1 MAVNRTRTALLEGGA
16 SSLSWF
22 GIFRLGLVQTALGA
36 VVVLCTSTI
45 NRAMVVELALPATLP
60 GLLVALHYA
69 MQMLRPRMGHG
80 SDAGGRRTP
89 WIIGGMAVLALGGA
103 GAGLSTGVMAENF
116 WGGVALAVLSFVM
129 IGAGVGA
136 AGTSLLTLLAGEVA
150 PARRAAAGTIVW
162 LMMLAGFAITATIA
176 GKLLDPFSAER
187 LFAVVAGLSG
197 GAFVLACVAVLG
209 IERDGARTPKAK
221 VDFRAALREVWA
233 EAAARQF
240 TIFVF
245 ISMLAYSAA
254 DLILE
259 PFAGEVFG
267 LTIGQ
272 STALAGQ
279 QNAGTALGMVLVGI
293 CGSLFAGR
301 AMGSLRAWRTAGC
314 LASALMLALLAGARP
329 ASPLGTGAGFP
340 LGTGFFLLGV
350 ANGAFAAAAIASM
363 MQLAGREGE
372 ARAGMRMGLWGAAQA
387 IAFGLGGLAG
397 TMLCDLGRLVF
408 GQAAA
413 AYSLVFIL
421 EALLFIASAVLAW
434 RIGATS
440 RPIIGKELQA

>member
-1 MAVNRTRTALLEGGA
+1 MAVTISPGDSQRLACGA
-16 SSLSWF
+16 PGLSWF
-22 GIFRLGLVQTALGA
+22 GIFRLGLVQTALGG

-103 GAGLSTGVMAENF
+103 SAGLATAIMQEHFALGVI
-116 WGGVALAVLSFVM
+116 VAVSAFVM

-150 PARRAAAGTIVW
+150 PGRRAAAGTIVW
-162 LMMLAGFAITATIA
+162 LMMIVGFAITAGIA
-176 GKLLDPFSAER
+176 GRLLDPFSPER
-187 LFAVVAGLSG
+187 LFAVVGGLSAA
-197 GAFVLACVAVLG
+197 AFVLASLSVLG
-209 IERDGARTPKAK
+209 IERHLPRPAERQQ
-221 VDFRAALREVWA
+221 VDFRTALASVWA
-233 EAAARQF
+233 EPAARQF

-267 LTIGQ
+267 LSIGQ

-279 QNAGTALGMVLVGI
+279 QNAGTALGMVLVGLM
-293 CGSLFAGR
+293 GSLFAGR
-301 AMGSLRAWRTAGC
+301 ALGSLRGWRVAGC
-314 LASALMLALLAGARP
+314 IASALMLALLAGARP
-329 ASPLGTGAGFP
+329 GFP
-340 LGTGFFLLGV
+340 LGAGFFLLGV
-350 ANGAFAAAAIASM
+350 GNGAFAAAAIASM

-372 ARAGMRMGLWGAAQA
+372 ERAGMRMGLWGAAQA

-397 TMLCDLGRLVF
+397 TVLCDIGRAVT
-408 GQAAA
+408 GEASI
-413 AYSLVFIL
+413 AYSMVFIV
-421 EALLFIASAVLAW
+421 EALLFIVSAVLAW
-434 RIGATS
+434 RIGATQ
-440 RPIIGKELQA
+440 RPIIGKEAQA

>member
-1 MAVNRTRTALLEGGA
+1 MAVTMAPRLACGA
-16 SSLSWF
+16 PGLSWF
-22 GIFRLGLVQTALGA
+22 GIFRLGLVQTALGG

-103 GAGLSTGVMAENF
+103 GAGFATALMEEHFALGLIMA
-116 WGGVALAVLSFVM
+116 VSAFVM

-162 LMMLAGFAITATIA
+162 LMMIMGFAITAGIA
-176 GKLLDPFSAER
+176 GRLLDPFSPER
-187 LFAVVAGLSG
+187 LFAVVGGLSAA
-197 GAFVLACVAVLG
+197 AFVLASLSVLG
-209 IERDGARTPKAK
+209 IERHVPRPAERRE
-221 VDFRAALREVWA
+221 VDFRAALASVWA
-233 EAAARQF
+233 EPAARQF

-254 DLILE
+254 DLVLE

-267 LTIGQ
+267 LSIGQ

-279 QNAGTALGMVLVGI
+279 QNAGTALGMALVGLM
-293 CGSLFAGR
+293 GSLFAGR
-301 AMGSLRAWRTAGC
+301 ALGSLRGWRVVGC
-314 LASALMLALLAGARP
+314 IASALMLVLLAGARP
-329 ASPLGTGAGFP
+329 GFP
-340 LGTGFFLLGV
+340 RGAGFFLLGV
-350 ANGAFAAAAIASM
+350 GNGAFAAAAIASM

-372 ARAGMRMGLWGAAQA
+372 ERAGMRMGLWGAAQA

-397 TMLCDLGRLVF
+397 TVLCDIGRAVT
-408 GQAAA
+408 GEAST
-413 AYSLVFIL
+413 AYAMVFIV

-434 RIGATS
+434 RIGATQ
-440 RPIIGKELQA
+440 RPIIGKEAQA

>member
-1 MAVNRTRTALLEGGA
+1 MALNTPN
-16 SSLSWF
+16 LSWF

-89 WIIGGMAVLALGGA
+89 WIIGGMAILALGGA
-103 GAGLSTGVMAENF
+103 GAALATGLMGVNF

-162 LMMLAGFAITATIA
+162 LMMILGFAITAGIA
-176 GKLLDPFSAER
+176 GKLLDPFSPER
-187 LFAVVAGLSG
+187 LFAVVGALSI
-197 GAFVLACVAVLG
+197 GAFLLACVAVLG
-209 IERDGARTPKAK
+209 IERNAPRPPARD
-221 VDFRAALREVWA
+221 VDFRAALTSVWA
-233 EAAARQF
+233 EPAARQF

-267 LTIGQ
+267 MSIGQ
-272 STALAGQ
+272 STSLAGQ
-279 QNAGTALGMVLVGI
+279 QNAGTAVGMVLVGLM
-293 CGSLFAGR
+293 GSLFAGR
-301 AMGSLRAWRTAGC
+301 ALGSLRGWRVGGC

-329 ASPLGTGAGFP
+329 PLAAEAGFP
-340 LGTGFFLLGV
+340 LGAGFFLLGV
-350 ANGAFAAAAIASM
+350 GNGIFAAAAIASM

-397 TMLCDLGRLVF
+397 TVLCDIGRVLT
-408 GQAAA
+408 GQAGA
-413 AYSLVFIL
+413 AYSLVFIV

-434 RIGATS
+434 RIGAS
-440 RPIIGKELQA
+440 PRPIMRKEVQA

>member
-1 MAVNRTRTALLEGGA
+1 MAPADRNRLASGA
-16 SSLSWF
+16 PGLSWF
-22 GIFRLGLVQTALGA
+22 GIVRLGLVQTALGG

-45 NRAMVVELALPATLP
+45 NRAMVVELTLPATLP

-80 SDAGGRRTP
+80 SDSGGRRTP

-103 GAGLSTGVMAENF
+103 AAGLATAIMQEHFALGVM
-116 WGGVALAVLSFVM
+116 LAATAFVM

-162 LMMLAGFAITATIA
+162 LMMILGFAITAGIA
-176 GKLLDPFSAER
+176 GRLLDPFSPER
-187 LFAVVAGLSG
+187 LFAVVGGLCAC
-197 GAFVLACVAVLG
+197 AFVLASLSVLG
-209 IERDGARTPKAK
+209 IERHMPRPAERRE
-221 VDFRAALREVWA
+221 VDFRAALASVWA
-233 EAAARQF
+233 EPAARQF

-267 LTIGQ
+267 LSIGQ

-279 QNAGTALGMVLVGI
+279 QNAGTALGMVLVGLM
-293 CGSLFAGR
+293 GSLFAGR
-301 AMGSLRAWRTAGC
+301 ALGSLRGWRVAGC
-314 LASALMLALLAGARP
+314 IASALMLALLAGARP
-329 ASPLGTGAGFP
+329 GFP
-340 LGTGFFLLGV
+340 LGAGFFLLGV
-350 ANGAFAAAAIASM
+350 GNGAFAAAAIASM

-372 ARAGMRMGLWGAAQA
+372 ERAGMRMGLWGAAQA

-397 TMLCDLGRLVF
+397 TVLCDIGRAVT
-408 GQAAA
+408 GEAST
-413 AYSLVFIL
+413 AYAMVFIV

-434 RIGATS
+434 RIGATQ
-440 RPIIGKELQA
+440 RPIIGKEAQA

>member
-1 MAVNRTRTALLEGGA
+1 MAVTMPPADRNRLASGA
-16 SSLSWF
+16 PGLSWV
-22 GIFRLGLVQTALGA
+22 GIVRLGLVQTALGG

-80 SDAGGRRTP
+80 SDSGGRRTP

-103 GAGLSTGVMAENF
+103 AAGLATAIMQEHFALGVM
-116 WGGVALAVLSFVM
+116 LAATAFVM

-162 LMMLAGFAITATIA
+162 LMMILGFAITAGIA
-176 GKLLDPFSAER
+176 GRLLDPFSPER
-187 LFAVVAGLSG
+187 LFAVVGGLCAC
-197 GAFVLACVAVLG
+197 AFVLASLSVLG
-209 IERDGARTPKAK
+209 IERHMPRPAERRE
-221 VDFRAALREVWA
+221 VDFRAALASVWA
-233 EAAARQF
+233 EPAARQF

-267 LTIGQ
+267 LSIGQ

-279 QNAGTALGMVLVGI
+279 QNAGTALGMVLVGLM
-293 CGSLFAGR
+293 GSLFAGR
-301 AMGSLRAWRTAGC
+301 ALGSLRGWRVAGC
-314 LASALMLALLAGARP
+314 IASALMLALLAGARP
-329 ASPLGTGAGFP
+329 GFP
-340 LGTGFFLLGV
+340 LGAGFFLLGV
-350 ANGAFAAAAIASM
+350 GNGAFAAAAIASM

-372 ARAGMRMGLWGAAQA
+372 ERAGMRMGLWGAAQA

-397 TMLCDLGRLVF
+397 TVLCDIGRAVT
-408 GQAAA
+408 GEAST
-413 AYSLVFIL
+413 AYAMVFIV

-434 RIGATS
+434 RIGATQ
-440 RPIIGKELQA
+440 RPIIGKEAQA

>member
-1 MAVNRTRTALLEGGA
+1 MAVKMRATDSDLRADALRPSGAGG
-16 SSLSWF
+16 LSWF
-22 GIFRLGLVQTALGA
+22 GIFRLGLVQTALGG

-80 SDAGGRRTP
+80 SDSGGRRTP

-103 GAGLSTGVMAENF
+103 GAALATGVMVGNF
-116 WGGVALAVLSFVM
+116 WAGVGLAVLSFVM

-162 LMMLAGFAITATIA
+162 LMMIVGFAITAGIA
-176 GKLLDPFSAER
+176 GKLLDPFSPER
-187 LFAVVAGLSG
+187 LFAVVGGLSG
-197 GAFVLACVAVLG
+197 GAFLLACVAVLG
-209 IERDGARTPKAK
+209 IERSAPRPPARQ
-221 VDFRAALREVWA
+221 VDFRAALASVWA
-233 EAAARQF
+233 EPAARQF

-259 PFAGEVFG
+259 PFAGEVFS
-267 LTIGQ
+267 LSIGQ
-272 STALAGQ
+272 STSLAGQ
-279 QNAGTALGMVLVGI
+279 QNAGTALGMVLVGLM
-293 CGSLFAGR
+293 GSLFAGR
-301 AMGSLRAWRTAGC
+301 ALGSLRGWRVAGC
-314 LASALMLALLAGARP
+314 IASAVMLALLAGARP
-329 ASPLGTGAGFP
+329 GFP
-340 LGTGFFLLGV
+340 LGAGFFLLGV
-350 ANGAFAAAAIASM
+350 GNGVFAAAAIASM

-372 ARAGMRMGLWGAAQA
+372 ERAGMRMGLWGAAQA

-397 TMLCDLGRLVF
+397 TVLCDIGRALTGDAATAYGLVF
-408 GQAAA
+408 
-413 AYSLVFIL
+413 VV
-421 EALLFIASAVLAW
+421 EALLFIASAILAW
-434 RIGATS
+434 RIGAAP
-440 RPIIGKELQA
+440 RPIIGKEAQA

>member
-1 MAVNRTRTALLEGGA
+1 
-16 SSLSWF
+16 
-22 GIFRLGLVQTALGA
+22 
-36 VVVLCTSTI
+36 
-45 NRAMVVELALPATLP
+45 
-60 GLLVALHYA
+60 LVALHYA

-80 SDAGGRRTP
+80 SDSGGRRTP

-103 GAGLSTGVMAENF
+103 AAGLATAIMQEHFALGVM
-116 WGGVALAVLSFVM
+116 LAATAFVM

-162 LMMLAGFAITATIA
+162 LMMILGFAITAGIA
-176 GKLLDPFSAER
+176 GRLLDPFSPER
-187 LFAVVAGLSG
+187 LFAVVGGLCAC
-197 GAFVLACVAVLG
+197 AFVLASLSVLG
-209 IERDGARTPKAK
+209 IERHMPRPAERRE
-221 VDFRAALREVWA
+221 VDFRAALASVWA
-233 EAAARQF
+233 EPAARQF

-267 LTIGQ
+267 LSIGQ

-279 QNAGTALGMVLVGI
+279 QNAGTALGMVLVGLM
-293 CGSLFAGR
+293 GSLFAGR
-301 AMGSLRAWRTAGC
+301 ALGSLRGWRVAGC
-314 LASALMLALLAGARP
+314 IASALMLALLAGARP
-329 ASPLGTGAGFP
+329 GFP
-340 LGTGFFLLGV
+340 LGAGFFLLGV
-350 ANGAFAAAAIASM
+350 GNGAFAAAAIASM

-372 ARAGMRMGLWGAAQA
+372 ERAGMRMGLWGAAQA

-397 TMLCDLGRLVF
+397 TVLCDIGRAVT
-408 GQAAA
+408 GEAST
-413 AYSLVFIL
+413 AYAMVFIV

-434 RIGATS
+434 RIGATQ
-440 RPIIGKELQA
+440 RPIIGKEAQA

>member
-1 MAVNRTRTALLEGGA
+1 MAVTISPGDSQRLACGA
-16 SSLSWF
+16 PGLSWF
-22 GIFRLGLVQTALGA
+22 GIFRLGLVQTALGG

-103 GAGLSTGVMAENF
+103 SAGLATAIMQEHFALGVI
-116 WGGVALAVLSFVM
+116 VAVSAFVM

-150 PARRAAAGTIVW
+150 PGRRAAAGTIVW
-162 LMMLAGFAITATIA
+162 LMMIVGFAITAGIA
-176 GKLLDPFSAER
+176 GRLLDPFSPER
-187 LFAVVAGLSG
+187 LFAVVGGLSAA
-197 GAFVLACVAVLG
+197 AFVLASLSVLG
-209 IERDGARTPKAK
+209 IERHLPRPAERQQ
-221 VDFRAALREVWA
+221 VDFRAALASVWA
-233 EAAARQF
+233 EPAARQF

-267 LTIGQ
+267 LSIGQ

-279 QNAGTALGMVLVGI
+279 QNAGTALGMVLVGLM
-293 CGSLFAGR
+293 GSLFAGR
-301 AMGSLRAWRTAGC
+301 ALGSLRGWRVAGC
-314 LASALMLALLAGARP
+314 IASALMLALLAGARP
-329 ASPLGTGAGFP
+329 GFP
-340 LGTGFFLLGV
+340 LGAGFFLLGV
-350 ANGAFAAAAIASM
+350 GNGAVAAAAIASM

-372 ARAGMRMGLWGAAQA
+372 ERAGMRMGLWGAAQA

-397 TMLCDLGRLVF
+397 TVLCDIGRAVT
-408 GQAAA
+408 GEAST
-413 AYSLVFIL
+413 AYSMVFIV
-421 EALLFIASAVLAW
+421 EALLFIVSAVLAW
-434 RIGATS
+434 RIGATQ
-440 RPIIGKELQA
+440 RPIIGKEAQA

>member
-1 MAVNRTRTALLEGGA
+1 MAVTMPPADRNRLASGA
-16 SSLSWF
+16 PGLSWF
-22 GIFRLGLVQTALGA
+22 GIVRLGLVQTALGG

-80 SDAGGRRTP
+80 SDSGGRRTP

-103 GAGLSTGVMAENF
+103 AAGLATAIMQEHFALGVM
-116 WGGVALAVLSFVM
+116 LAATAFVM

-150 PARRAAAGTIVW
+150 PARRAAAGTIVR
-162 LMMLAGFAITATIA
+162 LMMILGFAITAGIA
-176 GKLLDPFSAER
+176 GRLLDPFSPER
-187 LFAVVAGLSG
+187 LFAVVSGLCAC
-197 GAFVLACVAVLG
+197 AFVLASLSVLG
-209 IERDGARTPKAK
+209 IERHMPRPAERRE
-221 VDFRAALREVWA
+221 VDFRAALASVWA
-233 EAAARQF
+233 EPAARQF

-267 LTIGQ
+267 LSIGQ

-279 QNAGTALGMVLVGI
+279 QNAGTALGMVLVGLM
-293 CGSLFAGR
+293 GSLFAGR
-301 AMGSLRAWRTAGC
+301 ALGSLRGWRVAGC
-314 LASALMLALLAGARP
+314 IASALMLALLAGARP
-329 ASPLGTGAGFP
+329 GFP
-340 LGTGFFLLGV
+340 LGAGFFLLGV
-350 ANGAFAAAAIASM
+350 GNGAFAAAAIASM

-372 ARAGMRMGLWGAAQA
+372 ERAGMRMGLWGAAQA

-397 TMLCDLGRLVF
+397 TVLCDIGRAVT
-408 GQAAA
+408 GEAST
-413 AYSLVFIL
+413 AYAMVFIV

-434 RIGATS
+434 RIGATQ
-440 RPIIGKELQA
+440 RPIIGKEAQA

>member
-1 MAVNRTRTALLEGGA
+1 MAVTMAPADRNRLASGA
-16 SSLSWF
+16 PGLSWF
-22 GIFRLGLVQTALGA
+22 GIVRLGLVQTALGG

-69 MQMLRPRMGHG
+69 MQILRPRMGHG
-80 SDAGGRRTP
+80 SDSGGRRTP

-103 GAGLSTGVMAENF
+103 AAGLATAIMQEHFALGVM
-116 WGGVALAVLSFVM
+116 LAATAFVM

-162 LMMLAGFAITATIA
+162 LMMILGFAITAGIA
-176 GKLLDPFSAER
+176 GRLLDPFSPER
-187 LFAVVAGLSG
+187 LFAVVGGLCAC
-197 GAFVLACVAVLG
+197 AFVLASLSVLG
-209 IERDGARTPKAK
+209 IERHMPRPAERRE
-221 VDFRAALREVWA
+221 VDFRAALASVWA
-233 EAAARQF
+233 EPAARQF

-267 LTIGQ
+267 LSIGQ

-279 QNAGTALGMVLVGI
+279 QNAGTALGMVLVGLM
-293 CGSLFAGR
+293 GSLFAGR
-301 AMGSLRAWRTAGC
+301 ALGSLRGWRVAGC
-314 LASALMLALLAGARP
+314 IASALMLALLAGARP
-329 ASPLGTGAGFP
+329 GFP
-340 LGTGFFLLGV
+340 LGAGFFLLGV
-350 ANGAFAAAAIASM
+350 GNGAFAAAAIASM

-372 ARAGMRMGLWGAAQA
+372 ERAGMRMGLWGAAQA

-397 TMLCDLGRLVF
+397 TVLCDIGRAVT
-408 GQAAA
+408 GEAST
-413 AYSLVFIL
+413 AYAMVFIV

-434 RIGATS
+434 RIGATQ
-440 RPIIGKELQA
+440 RPIIGKEAQA

>member
-1 MAVNRTRTALLEGGA
+1 MTG
-16 SSLSWF
+16 LSWF

-60 GLLVALHYA
+60 GLLVGLHYA

-103 GAGLSTGVMAENF
+103 GAAFATGLMLQHF
-116 WGGVALAVLSFVM
+116 WEGVALAVISFVM

-162 LMMLAGFAITATIA
+162 LMMIAGFAITATIA
-176 GKLLDPFSAER
+176 GKLLDPFSAGR
-187 LFAVVAGLSG
+187 LFAVVGGLCAV
-197 GAFVLACVAVLG
+197 AFLLACVAVLG
-209 IERDGARTPKAK
+209 IEGRAARPPARE

-233 EAAARQF
+233 EPSARQF
-240 TIFVF
+240 TVFVF
-245 ISMLAYSAA
+245 VSMLAYSAA

-272 STALAGQ
+272 STSLAGQ
-279 QNAGTALGMVLVGI
+279 QNAGTALGMVLVGL

-301 AMGSLRAWRTAGC
+301 PFGSLRGWRVGGC

-329 ASPLGTGAGFP
+329 GFP
-340 LGTGFFLLGV
+340 LGMGFFLLGV
-350 ANGAFAAAAIASM
+350 ANGAFAAAAIGSM

-372 ARAGMRMGLWGAAQA
+372 GRAGMRMGLWGAAQA

-397 TMLCDLGRLVF
+397 TVLCDLGRLLL
-408 GQAAA
+408 GAAGP
-413 AYSLVFIL
+413 AYSLVFIT
-421 EALLFIASAVLAW
+421 EAALFVAAAVLAW
-434 RIGATS
+434 RINDQHTGVAA
-440 RPIIGKELQA
+440 RPGRFKEARA

>member
-1 MAVNRTRTALLEGGA
+1 MSGHGSLG
-16 SSLSWF
+16 LSWF

-36 VVVLCTSTI
+36 VVVLTTSTI

-60 GLLVALHYA
+60 GLLVAIHYA

-89 WIIGGMAVLALGGA
+89 WIVGGMAVLALGGTLAAAATGLLATHFWA
-103 GAGLSTGVMAENF
+103 GI
-116 WGGVALAVLSFVM
+116 ALAVTAFVM

-162 LMMLAGFAITATIA
+162 LMMIAGFAVTATIA
-176 GKLLDPFSAER
+176 GKLLDPFSPER
-187 LFAVVAGLSG
+187 LLAVVG
-197 GAFVLACVAVLG
+197 GICAVAFLLACAAVAG
-209 IERDGARTPKAK
+209 IERSAPRPVASG
-221 VDFRAALREVWA
+221 DFRAALREVWA
-233 EAAARQF
+233 EPAARQF

-245 ISMLAYSAA
+245 VSMLAYSAA

-267 LTIGQ
+267 LTIGA

-279 QNAGTALGMVLVGI
+279 QNAGTALGMVIVGLM
-293 CGSLFAGR
+293 GSVFAGR
-301 AMGSLRAWRTAGC
+301 ALGSLRGWRVAGC
-314 LASALMLALLAGARP
+314 IASAVMLVLLAGARP
-329 ASPLGTGAGFP
+329 GFP
-340 LGTGFFLLGV
+340 LGPAFFLLGIG
-350 ANGAFAAAAIASM
+350 NGAFAAAAIASM

-397 TMLCDLGRLVF
+397 TVLCDIGRAVTGAAGPAYAMVF
-408 GQAAA
+408 VAEAA
-413 AYSLVFIL
+413 
-421 EALLFIASAVLAW
+421 LFLFSAVLAW
-434 RIGATS
+434 KIGATT
-440 RPIIGKELQA
+440 RPTIFREAEA

>member
-1 MAVNRTRTALLEGGA
+1 MALGTPN
-16 SSLSWF
+16 LSWF
-22 GIFRLGLVQTALGA
+22 GIFRLGLVQTALGG

-103 GAGLSTGVMAENF
+103 GAALATGVMVENF
-116 WGGVALAVLSFVM
+116 RAGVALAVLSFVM

-162 LMMLAGFAITATIA
+162 LMMILGFAITAGIA
-176 GKLLDPFSAER
+176 GRLLDPFSPER
-187 LFAVVAGLSG
+187 LFAVVGGLC
-197 GAFVLACVAVLG
+197 GAAFLLACVAVLG
-209 IERDGARTPKAK
+209 IERSAQHPPARQ
-221 VDFRAALREVWA
+221 VDFRAALAGVWA
-233 EAAARQF
+233 EPAARQF

-259 PFAGEVFG
+259 PFAGEVFS
-267 LTIGQ
+267 LSIGQ
-272 STALAGQ
+272 STSLAGQ
-279 QNAGTALGMVLVGI
+279 QNAGTALGMVLVGLM
-293 CGSLFAGR
+293 GSFFAGR
-301 AMGSLRAWRTAGC
+301 ALGSLRGWRVAGC
-314 LASALMLALLAGARP
+314 IASALMLALLAGARP
-329 ASPLGTGAGFP
+329 ASPLDAGSGFP
-340 LGTGFFLLGV
+340 LGAGFFLLGV
-350 ANGAFAAAAIASM
+350 GNGVFAAAAIASM

-372 ARAGMRMGLWGAAQA
+372 ERAGMRMGLWGAAQA

-397 TMLCDLGRLVF
+397 TLLCDIGRALT
-408 GQAAA
+408 GDAAT
-413 AYSLVFIL
+413 AYGLVFIV
-421 EALLFIASAVLAW
+421 EALLFIASAILAW
-434 RIGATS
+434 RIGAAP
-440 RPIIGKELQA
+440 RPIIGKEAQA

>member
-1 MAVNRTRTALLEGGA
+1 MAVTMAPADRNRLASGA
-16 SSLSWF
+16 PGLSWF
-22 GIFRLGLVQTALGA
+22 GIVRLGLVQTALGG

-80 SDAGGRRTP
+80 SDSGGRRTP

-103 GAGLSTGVMAENF
+103 AAGLATAIMQEHFALGVM
-116 WGGVALAVLSFVM
+116 LAATAFVM

-162 LMMLAGFAITATIA
+162 LMMILGFAITAGIA
-176 GKLLDPFSAER
+176 GRLLDPFSPER
-187 LFAVVAGLSG
+187 LFAVVGGLCAC
-197 GAFVLACVAVLG
+197 AFVLASLSVLG
-209 IERDGARTPKAK
+209 IERHMPRPAERRE
-221 VDFRAALREVWA
+221 VDFRAALASVWA
-233 EAAARQF
+233 EPAARQF

-267 LTIGQ
+267 LSIGQ

-279 QNAGTALGMVLVGI
+279 QNAGTALGMVLVGLM
-293 CGSLFAGR
+293 GSLFAGR
-301 AMGSLRAWRTAGC
+301 ALGSLRGWRVAGC
-314 LASALMLALLAGARP
+314 IASALMLALLAGARP
-329 ASPLGTGAGFP
+329 GFP
-340 LGTGFFLLGV
+340 LGAGFFLLGV
-350 ANGAFAAAAIASM
+350 GNGAFAAAAIASM

-372 ARAGMRMGLWGAAQA
+372 ERAGMRMGLWGAAQA

-397 TMLCDLGRLVF
+397 TVLCDIGRAVT
-408 GQAAA
+408 GEAST
-413 AYSLVFIL
+413 AYAMVFIV

-434 RIGATS
+434 RIGATQ
-440 RPIIGKELQA
+440 RPIIGKEAQA

>member
-1 MAVNRTRTALLEGGA
+1 MTG
-16 SSLSWF
+16 LSWL
-22 GIFRLGLVQTALGA
+22 GIVRLGLVQTALGA
-36 VVVLCTSTI
+36 VVVLTTSTI
-45 NRAMVVELALPATLP
+45 NRAMVVELALPASLP
-60 GLLVALHYA
+60 GLLVAIHYA

-103 GAGLSTGVMAENF
+103 GAAAATGLLATHF
-116 WGGVALAVLSFVM
+116 WAGLALAVLAFLM

-162 LMMLAGFAITATIA
+162 LMMIAGFAVTATIA
-176 GKLLDPFSAER
+176 GRLLDPFSAER
-187 LFAVVAGLSG
+187 LLAVVG
-197 GAFVLACVAVLG
+197 GISAVAFLLACAAVAG
-209 IERDGARTPKAK
+209 IERSAPRPRAPA
-221 VDFRAALREVWA
+221 DFRAALGEVWA
-233 EAAARQF
+233 EPAARQF
-240 TIFVF
+240 TVFVF

-267 LTIGQ
+267 LTIGA

-279 QNAGTALGMVLVGI
+279 QNAGTALGMLVVGVL
-293 CGSLFAGR
+293 GSVFAGR
-301 AMGSLRAWRTAGC
+301 ALGSLRGWCVLGC
-314 LASALMLALLAGARP
+314 LASAAMLTLLAGARP
-329 ASPLGTGAGFP
+329 GFP
-340 LGTGFFLLGV
+340 LGAAYFALGLG
-350 ANGAFAAAAIASM
+350 NGVFAAAAIGSM

-397 TMLCDLGRLVF
+397 TVLCDLGRLLT
-408 GQAAA
+408 GQAAS
-413 AYSLVFIL
+413 AYGLVFIA
-421 EALLFIASAVLAW
+421 EALLFIASAVLAC
-434 RIGATS
+434 RIGVSAT
-440 RPIIGKELQA
+440 PVWKEAQA

>member
-1 MAVNRTRTALLEGGA
+1 MAVTISPGDSQRLACGA
-16 SSLSWF
+16 PGLSWF
-22 GIFRLGLVQTALGA
+22 GIFRLGLVQTALGG

-103 GAGLSTGVMAENF
+103 SAGLATAIMQEHFALGVI
-116 WGGVALAVLSFVM
+116 VAVSAFVM

-150 PARRAAAGTIVW
+150 PGRRAAAGTIVW
-162 LMMLAGFAITATIA
+162 LMMIVGFAITAGIA
-176 GKLLDPFSAER
+176 GRLLDPFSPER
-187 LFAVVAGLSG
+187 LFAVVGGLSAV
-197 GAFVLACVAVLG
+197 AFVLASLSVLG
-209 IERDGARTPKAK
+209 IERHLPRPAERQQ
-221 VDFRAALREVWA
+221 VDFRAALASVWA
-233 EAAARQF
+233 EPAARQF

-254 DLILE
+254 DLVLE

-267 LTIGQ
+267 LSIGQ

-279 QNAGTALGMVLVGI
+279 QNAGTALGMVLVGLM
-293 CGSLFAGR
+293 GSLFAGR
-301 AMGSLRAWRTAGC
+301 ALGSLRGWRVAGC
-314 LASALMLALLAGARP
+314 IASALMLALLAGARP
-329 ASPLGTGAGFP
+329 GFP
-340 LGTGFFLLGV
+340 LGAGFFLLGV
-350 ANGAFAAAAIASM
+350 GNGAFAAAAIASM

-372 ARAGMRMGLWGAAQA
+372 ERAGMRMGLWGAAQA

-397 TMLCDLGRLVF
+397 TVLCDIGRAVT
-408 GQAAA
+408 GEASI
-413 AYSLVFIL
+413 AYSMVFIV
-421 EALLFIASAVLAW
+421 EALLFIVSAVLAW
-434 RIGATS
+434 RIGATQ
-440 RPIIGKELQA
+440 RPIIGKEAQA

>member
-1 MAVNRTRTALLEGGA
+1 MAVTMPPADRNRLASGA
-16 SSLSWF
+16 PGLSWF
-22 GIFRLGLVQTALGA
+22 GIVRLGLVQTALGG

-80 SDAGGRRTP
+80 SDSGGRRTP

-103 GAGLSTGVMAENF
+103 GAGLATAIMQEHFALGVM
-116 WGGVALAVLSFVM
+116 LAATAFVM

-162 LMMLAGFAITATIA
+162 LMMILGFAITAGIA
-176 GKLLDPFSAER
+176 GRLLDPFSPER
-187 LFAVVAGLSG
+187 LFAVVGGLCAC
-197 GAFVLACVAVLG
+197 AFVLASLSVLG
-209 IERDGARTPKAK
+209 IERHMPRPAERRE
-221 VDFRAALREVWA
+221 VDFRAALASVWA
-233 EAAARQF
+233 EPAARQF

-267 LTIGQ
+267 LSIGQ

-279 QNAGTALGMVLVGI
+279 QNAGTALGMVLVGLM
-293 CGSLFAGR
+293 GSLFAGR
-301 AMGSLRAWRTAGC
+301 ALGSLRGWRVAGC
-314 LASALMLALLAGARP
+314 IASALMLALLAGARP
-329 ASPLGTGAGFP
+329 GFP
-340 LGTGFFLLGV
+340 LGAGFFLLGV
-350 ANGAFAAAAIASM
+350 GNGAFAAAAIASM

-372 ARAGMRMGLWGAAQA
+372 ERAGMRMGLWGAAQA

-397 TMLCDLGRLVF
+397 TVLCDIGRILT
-408 GQAAA
+408 GEASS
-413 AYSLVFIL
+413 AYSMVFIV
-421 EALLFIASAVLAW
+421 EAILFIASAVLAW
-434 RIGATS
+434 RIGATQ
-440 RPIIGKELQA
+440 RPIIGKEAQA

>member
-1 MAVNRTRTALLEGGA
+1 MPPADRNRLASGA
-16 SSLSWF
+16 PGLSWV
-22 GIFRLGLVQTALGA
+22 GIVRLGLVQTALGG

-80 SDAGGRRTP
+80 SDSGGRRTP

-103 GAGLSTGVMAENF
+103 AAGLATAIMQEHFALGVM
-116 WGGVALAVLSFVM
+116 LAATAFVM

-162 LMMLAGFAITATIA
+162 LMMILGFAITAGIA
-176 GKLLDPFSAER
+176 GRLLDPFSPER
-187 LFAVVAGLSG
+187 LFAVVGGLCAC
-197 GAFVLACVAVLG
+197 AFVLASLSVLG
-209 IERDGARTPKAK
+209 IERHMPRPAERRE
-221 VDFRAALREVWA
+221 VDFRAALASVWA
-233 EAAARQF
+233 EPAARQF

-267 LTIGQ
+267 LSIGQ

-279 QNAGTALGMVLVGI
+279 QNAGTALGMVLVGLM
-293 CGSLFAGR
+293 GSLFAGR
-301 AMGSLRAWRTAGC
+301 ALGSLRGWRVAGC
-314 LASALMLALLAGARP
+314 IASALMLALLAGARP
-329 ASPLGTGAGFP
+329 GFP
-340 LGTGFFLLGV
+340 LGAGFFLLGV
-350 ANGAFAAAAIASM
+350 GNGAFAAAAIASM

-372 ARAGMRMGLWGAAQA
+372 ERAGMRMGLWGAAQA

-397 TMLCDLGRLVF
+397 TVLCDIGRAVT
-408 GQAAA
+408 GEAST
-413 AYSLVFIL
+413 AYAMVFIV

-434 RIGATS
+434 RIGATQ
-440 RPIIGKELQA
+440 RPIIGKEAQA

>member
-1 MAVNRTRTALLEGGA
+1 MSGG
-16 SSLSWF
+16 LSWF
-22 GIFRLGLVQTALGA
+22 GIIRLGLVQTALGA
-36 VVVLCTSTI
+36 VVVLTTSTI

-89 WIIGGMAVLALGGA
+89 WIVGGMAVLALGGTLA
-103 GAGLSTGVMAENF
+103 AAATGLLMTHF
-116 WGGVALAVLSFVM
+116 WPGIGLAVLAFLM

-162 LMMLAGFAITATIA
+162 LMMIAGFAVTATIA
-176 GKLLDPFSAER
+176 GKLLDPFSPER
-187 LFAVVAGLSG
+187 LLAVVAGICAA
-197 GAFVLACVAVLG
+197 AFALACTAVAG
-209 IERDGARTPKAK
+209 IERRAPRPPVQG
-221 VDFRAALREVWA
+221 DFRTALREVWA
-233 EAAARQF
+233 EPAARQF

-245 ISMLAYSAA
+245 VSMLAYSAA

-267 LTIGQ
+267 LSIGA

-279 QNAGTALGMVLVGI
+279 QNAGTALGMAVVGLL
-293 CGSLFAGR
+293 GSWFAGR
-301 AMGSLRAWRTAGC
+301 ALGSLRGWRVAGC
-314 LASALMLALLAGARP
+314 LASAVMLALLAGARP
-329 ASPLGTGAGFP
+329 EVGAAPFP
-340 LGTGFFLLGV
+340 LGTAYFLLGV
-350 ANGAFAAAAIASM
+350 GNGVFAAAAIGSM

-372 ARAGMRMGLWGAAQA
+372 ARAGMRMGIWGAAQA

-397 TMLCDLGRLVF
+397 TVLCDIGRAVTGAAAPAYALVF
-408 GQAAA
+408 VA
-413 AYSLVFIL
+413 
-421 EALLFIASAVLAW
+421 EALLFIVSAVLAW
-434 RIGATS
+434 KIGAPA
-440 RPIIGKELQA
+440 RPNQLREAEA